1 LGDESDE
8 VTHGFPPQGARA
20 LRGPG
25 LELPAEAELTVPRL
39 LLRAAG
45 ERAHEVALRVKRGG
59 VYREL
64 RWRDVLR
71 EVRAIALGLH
81 ALGVRKGDRVA
92 IAGDPLPEWMHADYA
107 AQCMG
112 AVSYGL
118 YPTCSADEAEYLLRH
133 GGAKV
138 LIVEDQEFADKVL
151 PLLER
156 LPDLRK
162 LVVIDAAYMFGYDSP
177 RLMSLAQLVALGR
190 DVHDGERLFRE
201 LCDAVR
207 PQDPAAI
214 VYTSGTSAHPK
225 GALYRHRNLVVQGH
239 QFFAFH
245 EHRGRRGYRS
255 VVHLPLNH
263 LYERM
268 NTLLGPLTAGVV
280 PHFGEEVERFTETL
294 YEVAP
299 QHHASVPRYW
309 AKLASR
315 VVVGIESSGR
325 VKRAAYALAMRVG
338 RAYRH
343 RRWAGRRA
351 PLLAAL
357 YLLAR
362 LLVFDRMLKK
372 LGLHRVRVALSSGAP
387 LPAEVQ
393 ALWQIWGVN
402 LKNIYGQTEGGVIA
416 AQFDRFPRP
425 ATVGTPY
432 PLNEVRLADD
442 GEVVARGPGHFSE
455 YWNDPEATA
464 AVLQADGIH
473 TGDVG
478 TIDADGQLRLVD
490 RKKDIL
496 ITAGGKN
503 ISPSRIETLLKSSP
517 YISEVTVIG
526 DGRKYLTALIEID
539 VGTVS
544 EWARTHNVIYAG
556 YTSLATHPRV
566 YELIGREV
574 ERYNAE
580 LGRVERIKAFRILD
594 RELDPEV
601 EGEPITPTRK
611 VKRAQMQ
618 SRFGY
623 LIEQMYRD
631 EEQERIEREVGS
643 LT

>member
-1 LGDESDE
+1 MNQSS
-8 VTHGFPPQGARA
+8 TSPSAAARV
-20 LRGPG
+20 LRGPA
-25 LELPAEAELTVPRL
+25 LALPEERALTVPRL
-39 LLRAAG
+39 LLRAEA
-45 ERAHEVALRVKRGG
+45 ERADEVALRVKRGG

-64 RWRDVLR
+64 RWGDVLR
-71 EVRAIALGLH
+71 EVRRMALGLH
-81 ALGVRKGDRVA
+81 ALGIRKGDRVA
-92 IAGDPLPEWMHADYA
+92 IAGDPLPEWMYADYA
-107 AQCMG
+107 AQSMG

-118 YPTCSADEAEYLLRH
+118 YPTCSPDEAEYLLRH
-133 GGAKV
+133 GGASV
-138 LIVEDQEFADKVL
+138 LVVEDQEFADKVF

-156 LPDLRK
+156 LPGLRK
-162 LVVIDAAYMFGYDSP
+162 LVVIDAAYMFGYESS
-177 RLMSLAQLVALGR
+177 RLMSLEELIALGAG
-190 DVHDGERLFRE
+190 VPDGERLFHR
-201 LCDAVR
+201 LCESVA
-207 PQDPAAI
+207 PQDAAAI

-245 EHRGRRGYRS
+245 EHRGRRGFRS

-280 PHFGEEVERFTETL
+280 PHFGEELERFTETL

-325 VKRAAYALAMRVG
+325 VKRAAYDLAMRIG
-338 RAYRH
+338 RAYRS
-343 RRWAGRRA
+343 RRWERRGA
-351 PLLAAL
+351 PLLGAL
-357 YLLAR
+357 YGVVRLA
-362 LLVFDRMLKK
+362 VFDRMLKK
-372 LGLHRVRVALSSGAP
+372 LGLNRVRVALSSGAP

-416 AQFDRFPRP
+416 AQFERFPRP
-425 ATVGTPY
+425 GAVGTPY
-432 PLNEVRLADD
+432 PLNQVRLAEDD
-442 GEVVARGPGHFSE
+442 EAVAEGPGHFNE

-464 AVLQADGIH
+464 AVLQADGVH
-473 TGDVG
+473 TGDIG
-478 TIDADGQLRLVD
+478 TVDADGQLRLVD

-503 ISPSRIETLLKSSP
+503 VSPSRIETVLKSSP
-517 YISEVTVIG
+517 YISEVTAIG
-526 DGRKYLTALIEID
+526 DGRKYLSALIEID

-544 EWARTHNVIYAG
+544 EWARTHGVLYTS
-556 YTSLATHPRV
+556 YTSLATHERV

-574 ERYNAE
+574 ERYNAQ
-580 LGRVERIKAFRILD
+580 LGRVEQIKAFRILD

-611 VKRAQMQ
+611 VKRSQMQ

-631 EEQERIEREVGS
+631 DEQERIGREVGS
-643 LT
+643 LN